1 MSCEDLKT
9 AYVDEG
15 FALRGPCFSSSE
27 AEVFPPSVWL
37 ALRAYVWG
45 GYMVCGLV
53 RWVRRRGN
61 GAF

>member
-37 ALRAYVWG
+37 ALRAYVCG
-45 GYMVCGLV
+45 GDIWYVV
-53 RWVRRRGN
+53 W
-61 GAF
+61 